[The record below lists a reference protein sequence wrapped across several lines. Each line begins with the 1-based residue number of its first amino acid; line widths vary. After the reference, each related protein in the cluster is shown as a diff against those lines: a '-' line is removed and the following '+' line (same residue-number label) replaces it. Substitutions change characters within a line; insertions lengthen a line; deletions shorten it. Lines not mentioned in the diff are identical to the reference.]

1 MAPKIILFTG
11 FPGYHLSPVH
21 LFMPQSFPQD
31 SICQLHLTMVPTLR
45 KAAAVSTMHEAKG
58 PPTPLFAG
66 TGRAEHARAM
76 SNPGWVGDD
85 FQEMSGISL
94 PACWKSTYF
103 CVTIA
108 QPQLVCN
115 ECLCVSGCVC
125 IRKLMGETGE
135 SWVLCVPWS

>member
-1 MAPKIILFTG
+1 MFFSSDSKNDLVYWVFRY
-11 FPGYHLSPVH
+11 YHLSPVH

-66 TGRAEHARAM
+66 TGRAEHTRAV

-85 FQEMSGISL
+85 FQEMSAIPCLLAGRTHIS
-94 PACWKSTYF
+94 
-103 CVTIA
+103 V
-108 QPQLVCN
+108 
-115 ECLCVSGCVC
+115 
-125 IRKLMGETGE
+125 
-135 SWVLCVPWS
+135 